1 MKGPVFLTG
10 LMGSGKTTVGRRLAA
25 LLGWKWV
32 DLDRAVERRAGL
44 PVAALFRQKG
54 EAAFRRLERDTLK
67 RLAGQGEQVVS
78 CGGGV
83 VLAAE
88 NRRLLKRFP
97 TFYLALSPERLAKR
111 LKGAQAAQRPLL
123 KGQPPVRVLRRLQ
136 RERAHFYR
144 VCAQFVLQAGDHP
157 EAIAGRA
164 YGKLRSTLTPP
175 QRRASLL
182 KP

>member
-32 DLDRAVERRAGL
+32 DLDHAIEARAGQA
-44 PVAALFRQKG
+44 VAAIFKTKG
-54 EAAFRRLERDTLK
+54 EAAFRRLESDTLK
-67 RLAGQGEQVVS
+67 RLSRQSGQVIS

-83 VLAAE
+83 VLSAE

-97 TFYLALSPERLAKR
+97 TFYLALAPERLIKR
-111 LKGAQAAQRPLL
+111 LKGPQAVQRPLL
-123 KGQPPVRVLRRLQ
+123 KGQEPLRVLRRLQ

-164 YGKLRSTLTPP
+164 FRRLRSTLTPLR
-175 QRRASLL
+175 RRASLL